1 MYFKCIVM
9 VGEINKSITAINW
22 TNTFQ
27 RIYLIVVQESYLQLT
42 QVTKSLSFW
51 KTSYVIMWNIQ
62 FD

>member
-1 MYFKCIVM
+1 MYFKWIVM

-51 KTSYVIMWNIQ
+51 KTSYVIM
-62 FD
+62 